1 MNGTFE
7 FLDYLIFGLYAI
19 TILAIGLWVSRD
31 KDGKQKNAEDYFLA
45 SKSLPWW
52 AVGTSLIAANIS
64 AEQFIGMSGSG
75 FALGLAIASYEW
87 MAAITLLVVGK
98 YFLPIFIEKGLYTI
112 PEFIEKRFSTNLK
125 TILAIFWIA
134 LFVFVNL
141 TTVLFLGGKALDT
154 IIGVGD
160 GSILLN
166 SIIGLGLFAAA
177 YSLWGGLASVAW
189 TDVIQVVILIFGG
202 LLMTYF
208 ALANVTDSGSFIDGM
223 KYVYEKAPERFSM
236 ILSKGEI
243 IKPNGGDAWWDL
255 PGLAV
260 LIGGIWV
267 ANLYYWGFNQYIIQR
282 TLAAKSLAEGQK
294 GIVFAAFLKLII
306 PVIVV
311 LPGIIAYVMNL
322 DDSGVLTAAS
332 VDPGFIGAAG
342 NIANDNAAP
351 WLIKNFIPVG
361 VKGLI
366 LAALA
371 AAIVSSLA
379 SMLNS
384 TSTIFTMDIY
394 RSHFNKNA
402 SDAQMVFVGR
412 ITAVV
417 ALIIA
422 IIIAPQLGSLGQVFI
437 FIQEYTGVVSPGILA
452 VFLMGLF
459 YKKAT
464 NNAAIWG
471 AILSIPIAM
480 YFKVAPT
487 GWSDASIFVELP
499 FMHQMGYTC
508 IATLA
513 VIALISYL
521 DGNKD
526 MDDYDNIMNDLSLN
540 PNSIPLLAGEVVHA
554 DQNGKCAD
562 MNLIIASL
570 PDVIPKAHIISSSGC
585 NAHEDN
591 VHFNSEGYRELG
603 KRYAHKM
610 ISLLEN
616 KEIED

>member
-1 MNGTFE
+1 MSETFE
-7 FLDYLIFGLYAI
+7 LLDYLIFGLYAL
-19 TILAIGLWVSRD
+19 TILGIGLWVSRD
-31 KDGKQKNAEDYFLA
+31 KKGKQKNAEDYFLA

-52 AVGTSLIAANIS
+52 AVGASLIAANIS

-112 PEFIEKRFSTNLK
+112 PEFIEKRYSTNLK

-236 ILSKGEI
+236 ILSQGEI

-260 LIGGIWV
+260 LIGGMWV

-294 GIVFAAFLKLII
+294 GIVFAASLKLII

-311 LPGIIAYVMNL
+311 LPGIIAYVMNI
-322 DDSGVLTAAS
+322 DDSGMLTTSS

-342 NIANDNAAP
+342 NFSNDNAAP

-394 RSHFNKNA
+394 KSHFNKNA
-402 SDAQMVFVGR
+402 SDAKMVSVGR

-464 NNAAIWG
+464 NNGAIWG

-480 YFKVAPT
+480 YFKVAPK

-513 VIALISYL
+513 IIALISYL
-521 DGNKD
+521 DGNQ
-526 MDDYDNIMNDLSLN
+526 DDPKGINLTKKLFATNKTFNIGAFSVL
-540 PNSIPLLAGEVVHA
+540 
-554 DQNGKCAD
+554 
-562 MNLIIASL
+562 
-570 PDVIPKAHIISSSGC
+570 VITA
-585 NAHEDN
+585 
-591 VHFNSEGYRELG
+591 FL
-603 KRYAHKM
+603 YAM
-610 ISLLEN
+610 FW
-616 KEIED
+616 

>member
-1 MNGTFE
+1 MNFST
-7 FLDYLIFGLYAI
+7 LDITVFVLYALVILSIGLY
-19 TILAIGLWVSRD
+19 VSR
-31 KDGKQKNAEDYFLA
+31 QKKGETKSAEDYFLA
-45 SKSLPWW
+45 GKSLPWW
-52 AVGTSLIAANIS
+52 AIGASLIAANIS

-112 PEFIEKRFSTNLK
+112 PEFIEKRYSTNLK
-125 TILAIFWIA
+125 TILAVFWIA

-141 TTVLFLGGKALDT
+141 TSVLFLGGKALDT
-154 IIGVGD
+154 IIGTGD
-160 GSILLN
+160 GGILLN

-177 YSLWGGLASVAW
+177 YSLWGGLAAVAW
-189 TDVIQVVILIFGG
+189 TDVVQVVLLVFGG
-202 LLMTYF
+202 LLMAYF
-208 ALANVTDSGSFIDGM
+208 ALANVTDSGSFLDGL

-243 IKPNGGDAWWDL
+243 ITPNDRDAWWDL
-255 PGLAV
+255 PGLSV
-260 LIGGIWV
+260 IIGGMWV

-282 TLAAKSLAEGQK
+282 TLAAKSLREGQK

-306 PVIVV
+306 PAIVV
-311 LPGIIAYVMNL
+311 IPGIIAYVMNL
-322 DDSGVLTAAS
+322 DLETGALSMELLETG
-332 VDPGFIGAAG
+332 GFVNPENN
-342 NIANDNAAP
+342 NIINDNATP

-361 VKGLI
+361 LKGLI

-394 RSHFNKNA
+394 KSMFNKKA
-402 SDAQMVFVGR
+402 SDKQMVKVGR
-412 ITAVV
+412 LTGLV

-422 IIIAPQLGSLGQVFI
+422 MLIAPQLGSLGQVFQ

-471 AILSIPIAM
+471 VILSIPIAM
-480 YFKVAPT
+480 YFKIAPN
-487 GWSDASIFVELP
+487 GWSDAAIFVNLP
-499 FMHQMGYTC
+499 FMHQMMLTC
-508 IATLA
+508 IGTL
-513 VIALISYL
+513 
-521 DGNKD
+521 
-526 MDDYDNIMNDLSLN
+526 
-540 PNSIPLLAGEVVHA
+540 
-554 DQNGKCAD
+554 
-562 MNLIIASL
+562 LIIAGISKL
-570 PDVIPKAHIISSSGC
+570 EGNQNDPKGIALSKELFAT
-585 NAHEDN
+585 NKTFN
-591 VHFNSEGYRELG
+591 VAAFGVLLITAFL
-603 KRYAHKM
+603 YA
-610 ISLLEN
+610 LLW
-616 KEIED
+616 

>member
-7 FLDYLIFGLYAI
+7 FLDYLIFGLYAV

-282 TLAAKSLAEGQK
+282 TLAAKSLEEGQK

-322 DDSGVLTAAS
+322 DDTGALTAAS

-402 SDAQMVFVGR
+402 SDAQMVSVGR

-480 YFKVAPT
+480 YFKVAPK

-508 IATLA
+508 IVTLA
-513 VIALISYL
+513 LIAFISYL

-526 MDDYDNIMNDLSLN
+526 DSKGINLTKKLFATNSTFNIGAFS
-540 PNSIPLLAGEVVHA
+540 VV
-554 DQNGKCAD
+554 
-562 MNLIIASL
+562 LITAFL
-570 PDVIPKAHIISSSGC
+570 
-585 NAHEDN
+585 
-591 VHFNSEGYRELG
+591 
-603 KRYAHKM
+603 YAM
-610 ISLLEN
+610 FW
-616 KEIED
+616 

>member
-1 MNGTFE
+1 MTGSFE

-19 TILAIGLWVSRD
+19 TILGIGLWVSRD
-31 KDGKQKNAEDYFLA
+31 KAGRQKNTEDYFLA

-52 AVGTSLIAANIS
+52 AVGASLIAANIS

-112 PEFIEKRFSTNLK
+112 PEFIEKRYSANLK
-125 TILAIFWIA
+125 TILAVFWIA

-141 TTVLFLGGKALDT
+141 TTVLYLGGKALDT

-160 GSILLN
+160 GGILLN

-177 YSLWGGLASVAW
+177 YSLWGGLAAVAW
-189 TDVIQVVILIFGG
+189 TDVIQVIILILGG
-202 LLMTYF
+202 LMMTYF
-208 ALANVTDSGSFIDGM
+208 ALSNVTDSGSFIDGLN
-223 KYVYEKAPERFSM
+223 YVYEKAPERFSM

-243 IKPNGGDAWWDL
+243 ITPNGRDAWLDL
-255 PGLAV
+255 PGIAV
-260 LIGGIWV
+260 LIGGMWV

-294 GIVFAAFLKLII
+294 GIAFAAFLKLII
-306 PVIVV
+306 PIIVV

-322 DDSGVLTAAS
+322 DDTGALTVAS
-332 VDPGFIGAAG
+332 VDPGFIGTAG
-342 NIANDNAAP
+342 NFANDNAAP

-394 RSHFNKNA
+394 KSHFNKKA
-402 SDAQMVFVGR
+402 DDKTMLRVGR
-412 ITAVV
+412 ITVIV

-422 IIIAPQLGSLGQVFI
+422 MIIAPQLGSLGQVFQ

-459 YKKAT
+459 YKKST

-480 YFKVAPT
+480 YLKVAPK
-487 GWSDASIFVELP
+487 GWSNASIFIDLP
-499 FMHQMGYTC
+499 FMNQMMVTC
-508 IATLA
+508 IATLLI
-513 VIALISYL
+513 IAGISYL
-521 DGNKD
+521 EGNKID
-526 MDDYDNIMNDLSLN
+526 SKGINLSKKLFATSPTFNIAAF
-540 PNSIPLLAGEVVHA
+540 SILMITSFL
-554 DQNGKCAD
+554 
-562 MNLIIASL
+562 
-570 PDVIPKAHIISSSGC
+570 
-585 NAHEDN
+585 
-591 VHFNSEGYRELG
+591 
-603 KRYAHKM
+603 YA
-610 ISLLEN
+610 IFW
-616 KEIED
+616 